1 MQDRFDSPPISDFPA
16 DPVMH
21 YDLLFWAAATVC
33 LIVFACVL
41 TLMYKKAERRMGF
54 GAGDAIDQRVKAVMK
69 VLSGAA
75 KAGFDDQATRAE
87 DSLKAV
93 NDQFGRTLS
102 LASDLSKA
110 VSKLNTAVDGTKEE
124 LFKGHGVG
132 GVMAGGTVINIAV
145 NSNSDGAPLA
155 AAGTAVAPGF
165 VTAEAAAEKVPMSP
179 MEKSEA
185 VWKAIQKLFNYWK
198 NLSAVTAAFRAAQQ
212 QLMASPE
219 WKDPPEDELS
229 RVRKP

>member
-33 LIVFACVL
+33 LIVFACIL

-54 GAGDAIDQRVKAVMK
+54 GAGDAIDQRVRAVMK
-69 VLSGAA
+69 ILSGAA
-75 KAGFDDQATRAE
+75 KAGLDDQTAKAE
-87 DSLKAV
+87 DSVKAV

-102 LASDLSKA
+102 LAADLSKA

-124 LFKGHGVG
+124 LFKGNG
-132 GVMAGGTVINIAV
+132 GIGTVTGGTVINIAV

-155 AAGTAVAPGF
+155 AAGTAVAPG
-165 VTAEAAAEKVPMSP
+165 VVPAASAEKVPMSP

-185 VWKAIQKLFNYWK
+185 VWKAVQKLFNYWK

-219 WKDPPEDELS
+219 WKDPPEDDLS
-229 RVRKP
+229 RVRKL